1 MPWHLDAIKIGNLNL
16 AFTTFGKPETLS
28 PGHSGKRT
36 PGATTCFSKELR
48 NPGAED
54 CERTPLKTP
63 VSSFAPF
70 ALQLAE
76 LPQEDLPLKAKGET
90 SHPSG
95 ATPLP
100 EINIDFGDS
109 PVESPASAPQAPATI
124 DTRAALEAMPHLLKQ
139 IQSLWLSRDLNTF
152 IAQLFLDSRDGAR
165 NGFPVEAT
173 RELLLLSR
181 INQQLRAE
189 ETASLLGLSLVEASD
204 LIARGDHL
212 AMGHT
217 NSAEDVWAQHV
228 AHGSRR
234 RQTPPAN
241 KRISELFSPL
251 ASRIETAASPQTLS
265 SKLINIVH
273 DRPPLPPSVRI
284 DLTTPQALRSARAG
298 SSEGGIMDR
307 NFFRCLARELG
318 TLPIGQL
325 VLSSLGDS
333 EKCEWLA
340 TGIRFAR
347 THCRH
352 KRLVLHVDL
361 LSTSE
366 ALIRQCIL
374 EGIDH
379 LVIFLNQASGKWRAR
394 ALAIAD
400 ADPDYFRREIAR
412 LVTLRDDYQ
421 QTSGRRCELSV
432 STNNRRCQHA
442 MREVFGHLDELPGLV
457 SYTPVLLPAGI
468 SPRDARA
475 RGRCH
480 CLAPFIEAHVR
491 TNGHLVACAQD
502 HSGYS
507 YAADLTQTSFADAWQ
522 SPAFRMTRQRVTQ
535 GEKPGRLCEVCP
547 HHVVGLVAH

>member
-1 MPWHLDAIKIGNLNL
+1 M
-16 AFTTFGKPETLS
+16 
-28 PGHSGKRT
+28 KRH
-36 PGATTCFSKELR
+36 
-48 NPGAED
+48 
-54 CERTPLKTP
+54 
-63 VSSFAPF
+63 VSSHTSFAQ
-70 ALQLAE
+70 QLT
-76 LPQEDLPLKAKGET
+76 DLPTDGLARKSNGEEQLL
-90 SHPSG
+90 SS

-100 EINIDFGDS
+100 KINLAFSEPTDEQPRTGPRI
-109 PVESPASAPQAPATI
+109 ATKT
-124 DTRAALEAMPHLLKQ
+124 DPRAALEGMPHLLSQ

-165 NGFPVEAT
+165 NGFPAEVT

-189 ETASLLGLSLVEASD
+189 EAASLLGLSQAEASD
-204 LIARGDHL
+204 MIARADHL
-212 AMGHT
+212 AMGHAS
-217 NSAEDVWAQHV
+217 SADDVWAQHLTQ
-228 AHGSRR
+228 GNRR
-234 RQTPPAN
+234 RDSTATQ
-241 KRISELFSPL
+241 KRINELFSP
-251 ASRIETAASPQTLS
+251 RTAKVEAKPSPQALS

-273 DRPPLPPSVRI
+273 DLPPLPPSVRI

-307 NFFRCLARELG
+307 NFFRCLTRELG

-325 VLSSLGDS
+325 VLSSLGES

-347 THCRH
+347 THCRY

-361 LSTSE
+361 LNASE

-394 ALAIAD
+394 AQAIAD
-400 ADPDYFRREIAR
+400 ADPGYFRREIGR
-412 LVTLRDDYQ
+412 LVSLRDDYQ
-421 QTSGRRCELSV
+421 CTSGRRCELSV
-432 STNNRRCQHA
+432 STNTQRGRHA
-442 MREVFGHLDELPGLV
+442 MEDYFGHLDDLPGLAPY
-457 SYTPVLLPAGI
+457 SPVLLPAGV
-468 SPRDARA
+468 SARDARS

-502 HSGYS
+502 HSGFS
-507 YAADLTQTSFADAWQ
+507 YAADLTQTTFADAWQ

-535 GEKPGRLCEVCP
+535 GEKPGRLCEICP
-547 HHVVGLVAH
+547 HHAIGRTAH